1 MHEIITIDEQM
12 LSQFLTV
19 MMDQNPLHHLEQ
31 PVVPG
36 NLLTLLVEQ
45 RYRECFQRPLKSI
58 SITFVQPTFLGDTLV
73 FDLSLTQFSI
83 TTKKLVLIAKGEF
96 NA

>member
-1 MHEIITIDEQM
+1 MRETITIDEQM

-83 TTKKLVLIAKGEF
+83 TTKNLVLIAKGEL

>member
-1 MHEIITIDEQM
+1 MRETITIDEQM

-19 MMDQNPLHHLEQ
+19 MMDQNPLHHQEQ

-73 FDLSLTQFSI
+73 FDLSLTQFCI
-83 TTKKLVLIAKGEF
+83 TTKNLVLIAKGEL

>member
-36 NLLTLLVEQ
+36 NLLTFLVEQ

-83 TTKKLVLIAKGEF
+83 TTKKLVLIAKGELT
-96 NA
+96 A

>member
-83 TTKKLVLIAKGEF
+83 TTKKLVLIAK
-96 NA
+96 

>member
-1 MHEIITIDEQM
+1 MRETITIDEQM

-83 TTKKLVLIAKGEF
+83 TTKNLVLIAKGEF

>member
-1 MHEIITIDEQM
+1 
-12 LSQFLTV
+12 

-36 NLLTLLVEQ
+36 NLLTFLVEQ

>member
-36 NLLTLLVEQ
+36 NLLTFLVEQ

>member
-36 NLLTLLVEQ
+36 NLLTFLVEQ

-73 FDLSLTQFSI
+73 FDLSPTRFSI
-83 TTKKLVLIAKGEF
+83 TTKNLVLIAKGELT
-96 NA
+96 A

>member
-1 MHEIITIDEQM
+1 MRETITIDEQM

-19 MMDQNPLHHLEQ
+19 MMDQNPLHHQEQ

-45 RYRECFQRPLKSI
+45 RYQGYFECPLKSI
-58 SITFVQPTFLGDTLV
+58 SITFVHPTFLGDTLV
-73 FDLSLTQFSI
+73 FDLSPTRFSI
-83 TTKKLVLIAKGEF
+83 TTKNLVLIAKGELT
-96 NA
+96 A

>member
-1 MHEIITIDEQM
+1 MRETITIDEQM